1 MYLSRVHPPGLHSGV
16 SAGELSHIRIGLST
30 FFPDFG
36 VEVELHGPYEES
48 LYSGGNP
55 HRASFQE
62 SNGHLLCSQNSNEV
76 D

>member
-1 MYLSRVHPPGLHSGV
+1 MYLSRAHPPGLHSRV
-16 SAGELSHIRIGLST
+16 SAGEWSHIRIGLST
-30 FFPDFG
+30 LFFDFG
-36 VEVELHGPYEES
+36 VEVEYHALYEES

-62 SNGHLLCSQNSNEV
+62 SNGHLLCIQNSNEV